1 MRVGI
6 RVNGRGE
13 PHPADRPPPDRRDHA
28 GVLEPRDAPA
38 RGGPAVQSRVTQ
50 GVAEGR
56 AILIA
61 GAIGMMAS
69 LSLASPVMARS
80 TARASAM
87 AHLMARAS
95 AVAHSTARASMMA
108 HLTARASAR
117 AHSTAG
123 ASAGTTCADRLLAG
137 GSYGDV
143 TVTPGHWCMV
153 GFSSVRGNIDVTDAS
168 AFYLF
173 TSSVAG
179 NVTITGT
186 TSNANMA
193 ILPGLAA
200 IVPALG
206 PADSICTSAIGG
218 NLTITGSSPTAPWN
232 VGGTN
237 YPPFFTNSTCTLPI
251 SVRGNVTFDNNAGAP
266 NEIGGSD
273 IEGNLECHG
282 NGNFTTG
289 VLTPYHKNQVAGT
302 SSGQCAAFAVKG

>member
-61 GAIGMMAS
+61 GAIGMVAS

-153 GFSSVRGNIDVTDAS
+153 GFFERARQHRCHRHER
-168 AFYLF
+168 L
-173 TSSVAG
+173 
-179 NVTITGT
+179 
-186 TSNANMA
+186 
-193 ILPGLAA
+193 LPVHQQRCRQCDHHRHDERSKHG
-200 IVPALG
+200 
-206 PADSICTSAIGG
+206 DSCQAWPRSFH
-218 NLTITGSSPTAPWN
+218 P
-232 VGGTN
+232 
-237 YPPFFTNSTCTLPI
+237 
-251 SVRGNVTFDNNAGAP
+251 
-266 NEIGGSD
+266 
-273 IEGNLECHG
+273 
-282 NGNFTTG
+282 
-289 VLTPYHKNQVAGT
+289 
-302 SSGQCAAFAVKG
+302 